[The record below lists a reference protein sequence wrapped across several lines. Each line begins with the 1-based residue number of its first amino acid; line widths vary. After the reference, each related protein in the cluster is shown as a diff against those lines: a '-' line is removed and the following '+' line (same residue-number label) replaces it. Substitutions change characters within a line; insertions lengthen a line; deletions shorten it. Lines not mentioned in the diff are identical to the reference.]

1 MTGDLDRYT
10 DHLARRAA
18 RRSLGER
25 AAARPRGRA
34 DAPRATGGQSGRVL
48 VLAEPAFVKRWPL
61 CPRCD
66 GIAPSLYGPARVCIW
81 CWSDE
86 CAAKRKERRR

>member
-48 VLAEPAFVKRWPL
+48 VLAEPAFVKRWPPAK
-61 CPRCD
+61 CPRC
-66 GIAPSLYGPARVCIW
+66 GERWVCF
-81 CWSDE
+81 D
-86 CAAKRKERRR
+86 RERGVCLPCRYEEGFGS